1 VRDEQFRIYAV
12 STVDKGLEILCGRP
26 AGVRQSDGTFPE
38 GTVNAAV
45 EQALARNVERL
56 RQLRMEPAR

>member
-1 VRDEQFRIYAV
+1 VDE
-12 STVDKGLEILCGRP
+12 GLEILCGRP
-26 AGVRQSDGTFPE
+26 AGARGPDGTFPE

-45 EQALARNVERL
+45 EQALARNIDRL